1 MGGFLRAFIP
11 LGESAGDYL
20 QQRDIAKYGD
30 AMRQR
35 RTDAL
40 ADAFRQLGPE
50 GETLAGE
57 IGRGLPPEAAGALL
71 PILQKRQFQKQL
83 SEMLQKSGGK
93 ITPEIYAAAQEAGVN
108 LGPLM
113 KSGQITKTFQLGGP
127 SGNRVE
133 GLTGGG
139 DIIDIGAAPSKAT
152 TASTFMDTPIVAL
165 KGKVAMDA
173 SGNPV
178 MDQTATVGDVIKSG
192 GRVLDVAQAKGLRAA
207 IEAKGNLQQLLDA
220 GKKVLPSAPKGLTA
234 MQRAIV
240 PAKRYLLTK
249 ENVPDYVAF
258 EHSKA
263 GLITYLRQLAQVGR
277 MNQQE
282 LQLILNMFDNAN
294 TQEGL
299 EAAVGEAQKILD
311 RETSLSGIGGP
322 EKSVD
327 LKVPGI
333 TKRKHL
339 GWAPDGRE
347 VVEGAN
353 GKPVAVNP

>member
-1 MGGFLRAFIP
+1 MAGFLRAFIP

-40 ADAFRQLGPE
+40 ADAFKQLGPE
-50 GETLAGE
+50 GEMLAGE
-57 IGRGLPPEAAGALL
+57 ISRGLPPEAAGALL
-71 PILQKRQFQKQL
+71 PVLQKRQFQKQL

-108 LGPLM
+108 LAPLM
-113 KSGQITKTFQLGGP
+113 KTSMGRPFVMGDKTYEMNADGSVREL
-127 SGNRVE
+127 
-133 GLTGGG
+133 
-139 DIIDIGAAPSKAT
+139 GAAPQKAT
-152 TASTFMDTPIVAL
+152 AANTFMDRPIVSL
-165 KGKVAMDA
+165 TGKVAMDA
-173 SGNPV
+173 QGNPIT
-178 MDQTATVGDVIKSG
+178 DQSMTVGDVLKSG
-192 GRVLDVAQAKGLRAA
+192 GRILDTAQAKGVRAA
-207 IEAKGNLQQLLDA
+207 IEAKGNLDQLLA
-220 GKKVLPSAPKGLTA
+220 TGKKVLPSAPKGLTA
-234 MQRAIV
+234 MERVTV

-299 EAAVGEAQKILD
+299 GAAVGEAQKILD
-311 RETSLSGIGGP
+311 RETSLSGVGGP
-322 EKSVD
+322 AKSVE
-327 LKVPGI
+327 LRVPGVA
-333 TKRKHL
+333 TPKRKHL

-347 VVEGAN
+347 VVEGAD
-353 GKPVAVNP
+353 GKPVAVSP